1 MQADMYAVGCVLLW
15 LLGCDS
21 AINIDKASADL
32 RRSLKGALDGWA
44 RSGGNAL
51 LIDMVTSLLDEK
63 PSNRPCAEECLSIVQ
78 LVRQQATGCASASER
93 PAVSS
98 G

>member
-15 LLGCDS
+15 LLGCDG

-44 RSGGNAL
+44 RSGGRNAL
-51 LIDMVTSLLDEK
+51 LVDMVTSLLDEK

-78 LVRQQATGCASASER
+78 LVRQQATGCASSSEQ
-93 PAVSS
+93 PAVS
-98 G
+98 